1 MGTKATAR
9 RKLELTKTNIDRLEP
24 QDRPYKVWDSKLPGF
39 GVRLRPARPGEPP
52 TISFIFSYRPGS
64 ATRGV
69 RSTEKVIGR
78 YGVMTPAQ
86 ARREA
91 ERIKGELRAGI
102 APNQKKQQ
110 SRGIPTLAEAF
121 EDYMQRRPNLR
132 PRTVEAYRY
141 DFDRYLKPLHNKLL
155 SDIDH
160 DTIDQTFR
168 RITHDHGKS
177 GAPAN
182 RVISLVG
189 SIFKPACVHSPT
201 LRNPVELWKAAGGR
215 MNIKRRRTI
224 DPPADVLP
232 HWHRGI
238 EAAVTNPVIKDI
250 FYWAL
255 FTGTR
260 KGEILSLHWDGIDD
274 RRRSF
279 CVEAKGGNILELPLT
294 RQLQTILDR
303 RALDR
308 INDWV
313 FPSSHSSDSPA
324 TDIHHLYADIS
335 EAGGVRFWL
344 HAARNCYLTVGMR
357 DLMLPDALCKRL
369 VGHAPPRDV
378 TEGYAAAWSI
388 NQLREHAQRI
398 ADRIE
403 TLMQS

>member
-1 MGTKATAR
+1 
-9 RKLELTKTNIDRLEP
+9 
-24 QDRPYKVWDSKLPGF
+24 
-39 GVRLRPARPGEPP
+39 

-182 RVISLVG
+182 RTISLVG

-215 MNIKRRRTI
+215 MNIKKRRTI
-224 DPPADVLP
+224 DPPVEVLP

-238 EAAVTNPVIKDI
+238 EAAVTN
-250 FYWAL
+250 
-255 FTGTR
+255 
-260 KGEILSLHWDGIDD
+260 
-274 RRRSF
+274 
-279 CVEAKGGNILELPLT
+279 
-294 RQLQTILDR
+294 
-303 RALDR
+303 
-308 INDWV
+308 
-313 FPSSHSSDSPA
+313 
-324 TDIHHLYADIS
+324 
-335 EAGGVRFWL
+335 
-344 HAARNCYLTVGMR
+344 
-357 DLMLPDALCKRL
+357 
-369 VGHAPPRDV
+369 
-378 TEGYAAAWSI
+378 
-388 NQLREHAQRI
+388 
-398 ADRIE
+398 
-403 TLMQS
+403 